1 MQSHAFD
8 DDRRSWQQQQQQQQQ
23 QQASSKI
30 NKGSMQWPVCFFMVS
45 QQNQ

>member
-8 DDRRSWQQQQQQQQQ
+8 DDWHSWQQQQQQ

-30 NKGSMQWPVCFFMVS
+30 NKGTMQWPVCFFTVS